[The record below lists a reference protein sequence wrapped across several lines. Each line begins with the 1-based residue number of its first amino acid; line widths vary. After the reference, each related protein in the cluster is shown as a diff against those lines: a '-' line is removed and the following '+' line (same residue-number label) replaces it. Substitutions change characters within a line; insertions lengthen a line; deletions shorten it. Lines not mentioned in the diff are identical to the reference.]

1 MVADL
6 RVTAVAYP
14 ADARLT
20 SFIEH
25 TIQASPRFARLWFT
39 GTARALA
46 DDRKVVEH
54 PLVGTLEL
62 DLEVLMIPDTDLRI
76 VTYNAAGGTVHA
88 RKLDDLRTAAG
99 VDRVPR

>member
-14 ADARLT
+14 ADTRLA

-25 TIQASPRFARLWFT
+25 TIQASPRFARLWYT
-39 GTARALA
+39 GTAGALA
-46 DDRKVVEH
+46 DDRKIIEH

-62 DLEVLMIPDTDLRI
+62 DLEVLKIPDTDLRI
-76 VTYNAAGGTVHA
+76 VTYNAAADTVHA
-88 RKLDDLRTAAG
+88 RKLGDLRTAAG
-99 VDRVPR
+99 LL